1 MDTLWAK
8 FKLWTKLL
16 IVGVL
21 AVVFIFFLYGN
32 WNEHVSRLDLVFH
45 QWTNVRLLTLIF
57 FTAVVSIFG
66 WWLFWTLFR
75 TIRQVRGLRDRSRTQ
90 KLEREVAEMKAKAQ
104 MLQVKPDTK
113 ES

>member
-75 TIRQVRGLRDRSRTQ
+75 TIRQVRRPARSLADAEAGARGGRDEGQ
-90 KLEREVAEMKAKAQ
+90 G
-104 MLQVKPDTK
+104 PDAAS
-113 ES
+113 EARH